1 MWQIQQ
7 VIQQRAVHQNCWV
20 TRTAISSTSCSST
33 PNSSNL
39 FWAKRYTAS
48 TRSSDFEYFT
58 RQAALGTLVRSPSL
72 VPMIDCDLDSSNPL
86 IVYRLLEAQSLDHW
100 LASQGQGPSHSVLVW
115 IVRQIVEA
123 LEAIHHAGFTHG
135 QIMPEHIMITNSD
148 RSVRVVGLGSL
159 EPVGSISSLP
169 RLSQRFDA
177 AELTQDEFEVSTASD
192 IYSVGQ
198 VMVELFGLAAKQWP
212 IVAAMTSPTADH
224 RPTASELLN
233 VLRDL
238 ERRLFGESISAKSG
252 YQHQNAA

>member
-1 MWQIQQ
+1 M
-7 VIQQRAVHQNCWV
+7 V
-20 TRTAISSTSCSST
+20 
-33 PNSSNL
+33 
-39 FWAKRYTAS
+39 
-48 TRSSDFEYFT
+48 
-58 RQAALGTLVRSPSL
+58 
-72 VPMIDCDLDSSNPL
+72 DCDLDSSNPL

-148 RSVRVVGLGSL
+148 YSVRVVGLGSL

-212 IVAAMTSPTADH
+212 IVAAMTSASVDH